1 MQRHLPERV
10 DSARDLVACRDA
22 LRAGSKSFAAASRL
36 LPARVRDAATILY
49 AFCREADDAVDLH
62 AGGVDA
68 VAELRARLD
77 GIYAGTPRAFSTDR
91 AMAHVVRVH
100 ALPRELLDALIEGFE
115 WDAAGRRYATMGE
128 LQEYAARVA
137 GTIGAMM
144 SVLMG
149 TRSASAVA
157 RACDLGVAM
166 QLTNIARDVG
176 EDARAGRLYL
186 PLDALHAAGIDPQRW
201 LANPEISDGLR
212 SVIRNVL
219 GVAESLYAKVDS
231 GIAQLPLE
239 CRPGINA
246 ARLIYAEIGRVV
258 ASSNY
263 DSVSRRA
270 VVSNG
275 RKVWLLGR
283 AWVAA
288 NRPRAIGED
297 DPLAA
302 TRYLV
307 DAVTIATS
315 SAGERTAP
323 AAIAS
328 RLPWWRVRSRALWLL
343 DLFEQMERRERAASL
358 PSLMESGLQR

>member
-49 AFCREADDAVDLH
+49 SFCREADDAVDLH

-91 AMAHVVRVH
+91 AMADVVRVH

-115 WDAAGRRYATMGE
+115 WDAGGRRYATMDE
-128 LQEYAARVA
+128 LQDYAARVA

-186 PLDALHAAGIDPQRW
+186 PLDALHAAGIDSERW
-201 LANPEISDGLR
+201 LVKPEINDGVR
-212 SVIRNVL
+212 AVIRNVL
-219 GVAESLYAKVDS
+219 GVAEALYAKVDS
-231 GIAQLPLE
+231 GVAQLAPE

-246 ARLIYAEIGRVV
+246 ARFIYAEIGRVV
-258 ASSNY
+258 ANSNY

-270 VVSNG
+270 IVSRR

-283 AWVAA
+283 AWVAGT
-288 NRPRAIGED
+288 RLRAGGD
-297 DPLAA
+297 DGPLAA

-307 DAVTIATS
+307 DAVTMATFPD
-315 SAGERTAP
+315 AERTA
-323 AAIAS
+323 AS
-328 RLPWWRVRSRALWLL
+328 SLPWWHVRSRALWLL

-358 PSLMESGLQR
+358 HGLMEAGLRR